1 MNYFNLIENRSLS
14 RKITF
19 KQVSLSSLGLVCF
32 LQQGKRLSKIR
43 KIRIWIWRTSSL
55 NLNRVTVI
63 CMEQLTA
70 HSLCYETTKLCKLTN
85 FCVIFLLMGFI
96 SLYDVIRTI
105 C

>member
-1 MNYFNLIENRSLS
+1 MNYFNLIENRSLP

-43 KIRIWIWRTSSL
+43 KIRIWIWRTPSL

-63 CMEQLTA
+63 CMEFGNSSQHIHYA
-70 HSLCYETTKLCKLTN
+70 MKQPN
-85 FCVIFLLMGFI
+85 FVNLLIF
-96 SLYDVIRTI
+96 V
-105 C
+105 